1 MNEIRGL
8 AWLFSRFRTTAEALA
23 GKLRRNSGAE
33 LTGLLRPKSVLAKS
47 EPASTDPAEHAEDFA
62 LRYFEP
68 LENFRLML

>member
-1 MNEIRGL
+1 MKSGGL
-8 AWLFSRFRTTAEALA
+8 HGCSVVLGRHAEALA
-23 GKLRRNSGAE
+23 GKLRRNSGVE

-47 EPASTDPAEHAEDFA
+47 EPASTDPVEHAEDFA